1 MSFGEQLSAV
11 RRRSG
16 LTQEQF
22 AEQLQ
27 VSRQAVSKWESGRGY
42 PEIEKI
48 LYICN
53 RYQVSI
59 ADMFAQEAPAPAA
72 SPAPD
77 APAAPAASEQPLPRE
92 SLHNAFSAFLTNL
105 SPKNKWMAGGVLL
118 GVGALSG
125 LIGLCLKGGSTDMS
139 TIIWIAAIVIFGVA
153 EAATAG
159 LTSIWFVLG
168 SVAALIAAICNGPI
182 WLQIALFFVVSIAT
196 LAATR
201 PLVTKLMKKDIK
213 PTNADRVLGGSA
225 RVTERIDNDVPTG
238 AVYIDG
244 KTWSARSSTGEIIEP
259 DAMVRVV
266 RMEGVK
272 LYVEKEM

>member
-59 ADMFAQEAPAPAA
+59 ADMFAQEAPAPAPSA
-72 SPAPD
+72 TPD
-77 APAAPAASEQPLPRE
+77 APELPAAAEQPLPRE

-105 SPKNKWMAGGVLL
+105 SPKNKGMAGGVLV

-168 SVAALIAAICNGPI
+168 SVAALIAAICNGPV

>member
-59 ADMFAQEAPAPAA
+59 ADMFAQEAPAPAPSA
-72 SPAPD
+72 APD
-77 APAAPAASEQPLPRE
+77 APELPAAAEQPLPRE

-153 EAATAG
+153 EAVTAG

-168 SVAALIAAICNGPI
+168 SVAALIAAICSGPI

-272 LYVEKEM
+272 LYVEKET

>member
-59 ADMFAQEAPAPAA
+59 ADMFAQEAPAPAPSA
-72 SPAPD
+72 APD
-77 APAAPAASEQPLPRE
+77 ASGRPAAAEQPLPRE

-153 EAATAG
+153 EAVTAG

-168 SVAALIAAICNGPI
+168 SVAALIVAICSGPI

-272 LYVEKEM
+272 LYVEKET

>member
-1 MSFGEQLSAV
+1 MAFGDRLAAV
-11 RRRSG
+11 QRGNG

-42 PEIEKI
+42 PEMEKI

-59 ADMFAQEAPAPAA
+59 ADLFAEEAPVPAAAAETRPAPEQEAA
-72 SPAPD
+72 
-77 APAAPAASEQPLPRE
+77 PLPRATLG
-92 SLHNAFSAFLTNL
+92 SAVGAFLTNL
-105 SPKNKWMAGGVLL
+105 SPKNKWLAGAVLV
-118 GVGALSG
+118 GIGALAGIIG
-125 LIGLCLKGGSTDMS
+125 LILRGGDTDMA
-139 TIIWIAAIVIFGVA
+139 TTIWIAAIIIFGVA

-168 SVAALIAAICNGPI
+168 SVAGLIAAVCGGPV
-182 WLQIALFFVVSIAT
+182 WLQVGLFFAVSIAA
-196 LAATR
+196 LAFTR
-201 PLVTKLMKKDIK
+201 PLVAKLMKKDIK
-213 PTNADRVLGGSA
+213 PTNADRVLNSVG
-225 RVTERIDNDVPTG
+225 RVTERIDNALPSG

-244 KTWSARSSTGEIIEP
+244 KTWTARSADGEVIEP
-259 DAMVRVV
+259 DAAVRIL

-272 LYVEKEM
+272 LIVQKEP